1 MSGQCQ
7 RARRRTSGVNSDR
20 FLLHKCQSLLRIDLE
35 TIGMG

>member
-7 RARRRTSGVNSDR
+7 RAWRRTSGVNDDR
-20 FLLHKCQSLLRIDLE
+20 LLPHKCQSLLRIDLE